1 MQSVETEGAGEAL
14 EVDEPEA
21 SEGLD
26 RTSLASRIVWGLV
39 IFMAA
44 AVLLGVV
51 TLVSVALL
59 SPDAFEGAC
68 KRPQLVRPEACSPVG
83 RFGG

>member
-1 MQSVETEGAGEAL
+1 MRSLQSEA
-14 EVDEPEA
+14 EIDEPDTSA
-21 SEGLD
+21 GPD
-26 RTSLASRIVWGLV
+26 RPSLASRIVWGLV
-39 IFMAA
+39 FFLAA

-51 TLVSVALL
+51 TLASVAML

-83 RFGG
+83 KFGG